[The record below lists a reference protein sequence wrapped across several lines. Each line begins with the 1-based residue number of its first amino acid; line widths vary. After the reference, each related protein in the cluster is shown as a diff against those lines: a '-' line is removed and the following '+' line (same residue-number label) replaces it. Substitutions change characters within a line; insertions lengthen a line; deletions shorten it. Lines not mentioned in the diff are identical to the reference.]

1 MTLHVQ
7 EDAWQARALLHQD
20 VSCGCAGW
28 PGHTRSMPGHYAS
41 EQHAQ
46 RADWNQYLDPDLHN
60 RHIASQAAGRLQFPG
75 RQQPWAGAA
84 AGYQQWQGP
93 PPDGGM
99 WQTAEPQH
107 AGSRVPQHLPSHTPA
122 HQPEQLPEPL
132 APPAQPLHARMHEP
146 NEGFPDTMGEPQP
159 PWAYDGQAAPGHE
172 PAWAPV
178 RGKKPYGAY
187 PVQQHQDVRA
197 YPSAPRP
204 MQRGATHDSCV
215 SGPGRCHERVQRSS
229 AAGHAQSLG
238 RHPYAYDQDQAPP
251 WQQLGTSAHPAY
263 EMGRRLPEAH
273 SDDPR
278 FMGRRQHAS
287 MQAMHAGGVPRS
299 AGGAGPE
306 AVSKYPA
313 GELSCLPHSCQQG
326 CPSRLQLAVS
336 ANVITD
342 NQACNMP

>member
-1 MTLHVQ
+1 MFRKTLGKLELYYIRMLAVAVQ
-7 EDAWQARALLHQD
+7 AGRGTRAACQVTTPQSSMHSVLTGISIWTLTCITGISPVRQPGGFSSQADSSPGQALQLVISNGRGRHLMEE
-20 VSCGCAGW
+20 CGRQRY
-28 PGHTRSMPGHYAS
+28 RSMLEAECHSTCPATRLRTSLSSCLSPWRPQHSPCMPGCMS
-41 EQHAQ
+41 LM
-46 RADWNQYLDPDLHN
+46 R
-60 RHIASQAAGRLQFPG
+60 ASQTLWESLSRLG
-75 RQQPWAGAA
+75 HMMARQRLDMSLH
-84 AGYQQWQGP
+84 GP
-93 PPDGGM
+93 
-99 WQTAEPQH
+99 
-107 AGSRVPQHLPSHTPA
+107 
-122 HQPEQLPEPL
+122 
-132 APPAQPLHARMHEP
+132 
-146 NEGFPDTMGEPQP
+146 
-159 PWAYDGQAAPGHE
+159 
-172 PAWAPV
+172 PV